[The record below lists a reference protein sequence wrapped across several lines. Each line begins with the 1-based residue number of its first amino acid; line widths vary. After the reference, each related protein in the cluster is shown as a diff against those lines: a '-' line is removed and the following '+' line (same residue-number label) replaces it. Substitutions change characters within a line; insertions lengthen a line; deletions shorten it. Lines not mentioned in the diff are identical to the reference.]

1 MAWQGMARHGL
12 EILKKEDLHNRAF
25 FVPKIRFREETIM
38 KKTNDLP
45 RDWKQ
50 RPTLSVQLTA
60 GVFGCTAAHIFN
72 QISRNEI
79 PAIKLGRRIIIP
91 TWWVRQKL
99 EEPNR

>member
-1 MAWQGMARHGL
+1 MARYGKAWFGDPEKRICITVL
-12 EILKKEDLHNRAF
+12 F

-72 QISRNEI
+72 QIARNKI
-79 PAIKLGRRIIIP
+79 PAIKLGRRITIP
-91 TWWVRQKL
+91 VWWIREQIDGPPEQK
-99 EEPNR
+99 